1 MSMKNRSTL
10 QNPFQSTEQ
19 ATLSTTNEETIP
31 RAFTSAKQVS
41 FFIVRLYVS
50 DRFPLK
56 YTFCKRRIPFNLHIM
71 YVVVYYVMYSQ
82 PSKQPT
88 QQPTMEPTGQPTM
101 RPSRQP
107 TSHPSCQPSDIPT
120 QQPTNQ
126 PWSRPS
132 RFLFY
137 FVIVP
142 AL

>member
-88 QQPTMEPTGQPTM
+88 QQPTMEPTGQPSTQ
-101 RPSRQP
+101 PSHQP
-107 TSHPSCQPSDIPT
+107 ISHPSCQPTKQPSG
-120 QQPTNQ
+120 QPTNE
-126 PWSRPS
+126 PSRQPS
-132 RFLFY
+132 RFLLY

-142 AL
+142 VL